1 MANNQRSI
9 IDFYRDFETTGIQ
22 GARIISRSFN
32 GKLENKDIT
41 FETIFK
47 LLYPDTA
54 ALSSAE
60 DMWRTLSELGTS
72 PPSSGAGSENQ
83 DNTKGV
89 KEITKLLR
97 IYHTAFSVDNNDLS
111 TKIKKFYDDGG
122 RPSAYKAYSDNKYET
137 VNNPLYSIG
146 NAGGKKPESPSS
158 GPSLTYILLDTPNID
173 IKLRNADKA
182 SVFLNYVPSI
192 IASQLQP
199 YLDVEFGMS
208 RNTESNAQNVNKL
221 STMSQIKFLMGPE
234 SIVPGS
240 VNEKIHN
247 ASKKPWTSP
256 KPANDAAAHAE
267 LIKQQLRGQF
277 TAWKLAKEQ
286 YEKTQTTS
294 VKNSDGKY
302 VKAPAQYPVPPPPD
316 PDSKDK
322 KIQELVKQ
330 YVDSVSASPPSTI
343 TGKEVL
349 TAGIELFTMPQT
361 LLNMDPL
368 SNNGRFQPVINPT
381 MPFGAITNLTID
393 IRPSVGVI
401 SFKTAT
407 LTLKIFDRSRLVE
420 IADFLNPK
428 LYQAVTVWL
437 TYGWRAPV
445 FPPQSRPGLAND
457 IKIYADFINEN
468 MLKRE
473 AYGVRN
479 VSVSTEPN
487 GVTTVTL
494 SLFTRGGAELLEVK
508 DSRSGDFDKIREKI
522 GAELEEIKALAKK
535 FGLQSFADA
544 GKELRGSQVISAA
557 LAGDIIAVD
566 TKELSTIAS
575 SLKKILEEKG
585 FGAEAGRLESLLKQ
599 VYGKS
604 SADGKSLLDD
614 KLEGAARGLARS
626 RFYSLLDNVSIRSDV
641 WTVPNEISDSNS
653 SSTANKFENESD
665 DMPKPTALQK
675 IHAAAVARAGQDA
688 SKGSKDQSG
697 NQVFGGFGSLSF
709 ARLFASYFFDI
720 ARGLTDSSVIDDVQ
734 VIFYNLNSLAGPV
747 ANLNIA
753 EFPIE
758 MAPLEEAYTKKVAD
772 QKGENMSFTTLL
784 EVIKDSQFSRMQH
797 RAYGFQSYYT
807 PDKKTGKL
815 IQDEKQSKELSAAVL
830 RNYGLPGAFTLPAIE
845 FYIETSF
852 ASSQTKLPVDLLE
865 SIDLSRRSGAG
876 GNSTKNIKKI
886 MRIHIYDK
894 SAIPH
899 QAATQILSTP
909 NGYIELD
916 SEVYR
921 ALQNRNRESAL
932 QIGEASKKVEEIKAV
947 IEKLQN
953 RINEFKQKIEATG
966 QLAAADA
973 NLEVFRKIA
982 QQLEL
987 GDEIIN
993 DDEKLKS
1000 LFNAISFRDS
1010 ADAPPSFE
1018 KVKRQIAKF
1027 VPTITIGSNGSMI
1040 ESSNYTT
1047 GNDALLSTI
1056 MMLRNS
1062 QAAANPAQ
1070 PNGSGVGDL
1079 PLRIIPGSLTV
1090 NSLGCPLVEYM
1101 QQFFVDL
1108 GTGTTADNL
1117 YNVTGL
1123 THTFTPGKFST
1134 QIKFTFADAYG
1145 RYESPQSFIDG
1156 VTAELNRFQND
1167 LEKSKKAEEDKIK
1180 KARGT
1185 K

>member
-1 MANNQRSI
+1 MANNQKSI

-32 GKLENKDIT
+32 GKLQNPDVT
-41 FETIFK
+41 FEKIFK
-47 LLYPDTA
+47 LLYPDSA
-54 ALSSAE
+54 ALGSAE
-60 DMWRTLSELGTS
+60 EMWNVLKELGTAPPASQQGNTS
-72 PPSSGAGSENQ
+72 P
-83 DNTKGV
+83 DNETA

-97 IYHTAFSVDNNDLS
+97 IYHTSFKGDAPLS
-111 TKIKKFYDDGG
+111 SEIRKFYVEGG
-122 RPSAYKAYSDNKYET
+122 RPSAYKAYNASDGGYLI
-137 VNNPLYSIG
+137 VDNPLFAIG
-146 NAGGKKPESPSS
+146 NAAKSS
-158 GPSLTYILLDTPNID
+158 SSDSSTNGPSLTYILLDTPNID

-182 SVFLNYVPSI
+182 SAFLNYVPSI

-199 YLDVEFGMS
+199 YLDVEFNLS
-208 RNTESNAQNVNKL
+208 RNTTKETSTDKRL
-221 STMSQIKFLMGPE
+221 SSMSQLKFLMGPE
-234 SIVPGS
+234 AIQPGS
-240 VNEKIHN
+240 ANDKIHEASLKRSKSPAPAAEATRKDLIIQQLEGQYAAWQLAKKQYEDTVKTTVKN
-247 ASKKPWTSP
+247 ADGKLGLGKAAYPVDPPTDP
-256 KPANDAAAHAE
+256 NNAAAVAAY
-267 LIKQQLRGQF
+267 IKSIDSGNN
-277 TAWKLAKEQ
+277 
-286 YEKTQTTS
+286 
-294 VKNSDGKY
+294 VPN
-302 VKAPAQYPVPPPPD
+302 AP
-316 PDSKDK
+316 
-322 KIQELVKQ
+322 KI
-330 YVDSVSASPPSTI
+330 D
-343 TGKEVL
+343 GKEVL

-361 LLNMDPL
+361 LLNMDPQ
-368 SNNGRFQPVINPT
+368 SSAGRFQPVINPT

-393 IRPSVGVI
+393 IRPSVGVM

-428 LYQAVTVWL
+428 LYQAVTLWL
-437 TYGWRAPV
+437 TYGWRAPI
-445 FPPQSRPGLAND
+445 FPLQSRPGLAND
-457 IKIYADFINEN
+457 IKIYADFINES
-468 MLKRE
+468 MLRRE

-522 GAELEEIKALAKK
+522 GADLEEIKTLTKK
-535 FGLQSFADA
+535 FGLQTFADT

-566 TKELSTIAS
+566 TKELSNIAS
-575 SLKKILEEKG
+575 SIKKILEEKG
-585 FGAEAGRLESLLKQ
+585 FVEEAGRLESLLKQ

-614 KLEGAARGLARS
+614 RLEGAARGLTRS
-626 RFYSLLDNVSIRSDV
+626 RFYALAKDESKQSDV
-641 WTVPNEISDSNS
+641 WTIPNEISD
-653 SSTANKFENESD
+653 ANQTNRGKFADESD
-665 DMPKPTALQK
+665 TPRPNFLQTLR
-675 IHAAAVARAGQDA
+675 AADVARKDQDL
-688 SKGSKDQSG
+688 SKTSKDQSG
-697 NQVFGGFGSLSF
+697 NQFFGGFRSLSF
-709 ARLFASYFFDI
+709 GRLFASYFFDV
-720 ARGLTDSSVIDDVQ
+720 ARGLTDSNVIDDVQ

-758 MAPLEEAYTKKVAD
+758 MAPLEEAYAKKVTE

-797 RAYGFQSYYT
+797 AAYGFQSYFV

-815 IQDEKQSKELSAAVL
+815 VQDERNSKLLSEAVL
-830 RNYGLPGAFTLPAIE
+830 KNYGLPGAFSLPAIE

-852 ASSQTKLPVDLLE
+852 ANSKSKLEVDLLE
-865 SIDLSRRSGAG
+865 SIDFSRRAPT
-876 GNSTKNIKKI
+876 GNLTNNVKKI
-886 MRIHIYDK
+886 MRIHVYDK

-899 QAATQILSTP
+899 QAATQILSSP

-921 ALQNRNRESAL
+921 ALQTQNRNSAS
-932 QIGEASKKVEEIKAV
+932 GTADASKKLQQLIDSLKTKIK
-947 IEKLQN
+947 N
-953 RINEFKQKIEATG
+953 INALPPNPTDSNADFETFK
-966 QLAAADA
+966 
-973 NLEVFRKIA
+973 KIA
-982 QQLEL
+982 AEL
-987 GDEIIN
+987 NLPEGISNDEK
-993 DDEKLKS
+993 KLKS
-1000 LFNAISFRDS
+1000 LFNVFSFKEGGS
-1010 ADAPPSFE
+1010 PSFE
-1018 KVKRQIAKF
+1018 KVKRQIGRF
-1027 VPTITIGSNGSMI
+1027 VPTITIGSNGSMV
-1040 ESSNYTT
+1040 ESSNYST

-1062 QAAANPAQ
+1062 QAAPNPAQ

-1079 PLRIIPGSLTV
+1079 PLRIIPGSLTI

-1145 RYESPQSFIDG
+1145 RYESAQTFIDG
-1156 VTAELNRFQND
+1156 VTAELTKMSND

-1180 KARGT
+1180 QRGG
-1185 K
+1185 KKVG

>member
-1 MANNQRSI
+1 MATNQRSI

-22 GARIISRSFN
+22 GARAISRSFN
-32 GKLENKDIT
+32 GKLNITDLT
-41 FETIFK
+41 FEKIFK
-47 LLYPDTA
+47 LLYPDSA
-54 ALSSAE
+54 ALDSAE
-60 DMWRTLSELGTS
+60 DIWKVLKELGTS
-72 PPSSGAGSENQ
+72 TPSAEQDGSGKKNAQ
-83 DNTKGV
+83 
-89 KEITKLLR
+89 EITKILR
-97 IYHTAFSVDNNDLS
+97 IYHTSFSGDNNELS
-111 TKIKKFYDDGG
+111 NQIRDFYVNGG
-122 RPSAYKAYSDNKYET
+122 RPSAYRAYKNSEKKYEI
-137 VNNPLYSIG
+137 VNNPLRAIG
-146 NAGGKKPESPSS
+146 NATVPNNKDASLKR
-158 GPSLTYILLDTPNID
+158 GPSLMYILLDTPNID
-173 IKLRNADKA
+173 IKLRNADKV

-199 YLDVEFGMS
+199 YLDVEFNLS
-208 RNTESNAQNVNKL
+208 RNIASGDNNNNPRL
-221 STMSQIKFLMGPE
+221 SSMSQLKFLMGPE
-234 SIVPGS
+234 AIQPGS
-240 VNEKIHN
+240 ANQKIHK
-247 ASKKPWTSP
+247 ASLKRS
-256 KPANDAAAHAE
+256 DFAAQSSDDSAQRAE
-267 LIKQQLRGQF
+267 LVKQQLIGQYA
-277 TAWKLAKEQ
+277 AWEVAKKQ
-286 YEKTQTTS
+286 YESTVPAT
-294 VKNSDGKY
+294 VKNAEGKY
-302 VKAPAQYPVPPPPD
+302 VTGRAQYPVPPPPNPENAKD
-316 PDSKDK
+316 ADAVNAYIASLDSAK
-322 KIQELVKQ
+322 
-330 YVDSVSASPPSTI
+330 PSSI
-343 TGKEVL
+343 IAKEVL
-349 TAGIELFTMPQT
+349 SAGIELFTMPQT

-368 SNNGRFQPVINPT
+368 SNKGRFQPVINPT

-428 LYQAVTVWL
+428 LYQAVTLWL
-437 TYGWRAPV
+437 TYGWRAPI

-457 IKIYADFINEN
+457 IKIYADFINES
-468 MLKRE
+468 MLRRE

-522 GAELEEIKALAKK
+522 GADLEEIKALAKK
-535 FGLQSFADA
+535 FGLQSFVDV

-566 TKELSTIAS
+566 SKELSTIAS
-575 SLKKILEEKG
+575 ALKTTLQEKG
-585 FGAEAGRLESLLKQ
+585 FGEEAGKLESLLKQ

-614 KLEGAARGLARS
+614 KLEGAAKGLARS
-626 RFYSLLDNVSIRSDV
+626 RFYSLISEESKQSDV
-641 WTVPNEISDSNS
+641 WTIPNEISDKSVS
-653 SSTANKFENESD
+653 ANDDKFAGEQA
-665 DMPKPTALQK
+665 DMPRPTSMQK
-675 IHAAAVARAGQDA
+675 IRASAAARKDQDL
-688 SKGSKDQSG
+688 SKGSKDKSG

-709 ARLFASYFFDI
+709 GRLFASYFFDV
-720 ARGLTDSSVIDDVQ
+720 ARGLTDSNVVDDVQ

-758 MAPLEEAYTKKVAD
+758 MSPLEEAYAKKVAE

-797 RAYGFQSYYT
+797 SAYGFQSYFV

-815 IQDEKQSKELSAAVL
+815 VQDEKQSKQLASAVL
-830 RNYGLPGAFTLPAIE
+830 KNYGLPGAFSLPALE

-852 ASSQTKLPVDLLE
+852 AKSTSKLEVDLLE
-865 SIDLSRRSGAG
+865 SIDFSRRVASD
-876 GNSTKNIKKI
+876 GNSSNNVKKI

-894 SAIPH
+894 AAIPH
-899 QAATQILSTP
+899 QAATQILSSP
-909 NGYIELD
+909 NGYIEVD

-921 ALQNRNRESAL
+921 ELQIKNRNAAINIENLQKLISNLQSKIKAINSESAAASSNDPDQNL
-932 QIGEASKKVEEIKAV
+932 EA
-947 IEKLQN
+947 
-953 RINEFKQKIEATG
+953 FKQIAV
-966 QLAAADA
+966 QLD
-973 NLEVFRKIA
+973 LPP
-982 QQLEL
+982 
-987 GDEIIN
+987 EITN
-993 DDEKLKS
+993 DSERLKS
-1000 LFNAISFRDS
+1000 LFKVISFKE
-1010 ADAPPSFE
+1010 ADGTPSFE
-1018 KVKRQIAKF
+1018 KVKQQIGRF

-1040 ESSNYTT
+1040 ESSNYST

-1062 QAAANPAQ
+1062 QSAANPAQ

-1079 PLRIIPGSLTV
+1079 PLRIIPGSLTI

-1123 THTFTPGKFST
+1123 THTFSPGKFAT

-1156 VTAELNRFQND
+1156 VTAELTKLQND
-1167 LEKSKKAEEDKIK
+1167 LEKSKKAEEEKNKQNKGAK
-1180 KARGT
+1180 KPSPPAT
-1185 K
+1185 Q